1 MPRMRTLL
9 MATVFTLTGA
19 LPAAAGDAP
28 RVAVTIKPVH
38 ALAAALMQGSGAAP
52 ELVYQG
58 ASSPH
63 TAALK
68 PSEVER
74 VVDADVL
81 FMIGDGYERLMER
94 AVRQR
99 PKKAVTV
106 ALTDAPGVATLPY
119 REDANFEA
127 HAHEGEAGHDH
138 DHDHSH
144 DKKAEK
150 DHDHDHSHDKKAE
163 KGHDHDHDHGSNVD
177 PHIWLD
183 PENARAMARA
193 MAEALATADPERAA
207 LYRSNLAAIETDLDK
222 LDTEIGAI
230 LAPVKGKP
238 FVVFHDAY
246 HYLEKRYGVT
256 AAGSIVLNPEVTPG
270 ADRLRQVRGRIAGL
284 GATCVFAEPQF
295 EVGYVSTVIEGT
307 PARQGTLDPLGA
319 AIEPGAGAYREM
331 MLDLARNMAN
341 CLSGSS

>member
-9 MATVFTLTGA
+9 MATVFTLAGG
-19 LPAAAGDAP
+19 LPAAAADPP

-94 AVRQR
+94 AVGQR

-106 ALTDAPGVATLPY
+106 ALADAPGVATLPY

-138 DHDHSH
+138 DHD
-144 DKKAEK
+144 KKAEK
-150 DHDHDHSHDKKAE
+150 GHDHDHDHSHDKKAE
-163 KGHDHDHDHGSNVD
+163 KGHDHDHDHASNVD

-193 MAEALATADPERAA
+193 MVEALVKADPERAA

-238 FVVFHDAY
+238 FIVFHDAY

-270 ADRLRQVRGRIAGL
+270 ADRLKQVRGRIAGL

-295 EVGYVSTVIEGT
+295 QVGYVATVIEGT

>member
-1 MPRMRTLL
+1 MLRLRTLL
-9 MATVFTLTGA
+9 MASVFMLAGV
-19 LPAAAGDAP
+19 LPAAAADPP

-38 ALAAALMQGSGAAP
+38 ALAAALMQGSGKEP

-58 ASSPH
+58 AASPH

-94 AVRQR
+94 AVEQR
-99 PKKAVTV
+99 PKTAVTV
-106 ALTDAPGVATLPY
+106 ALADAPGVATLPY
-119 REDANFEA
+119 REGANFEV

-138 DHDHSH
+138 DHDHDH
-144 DKKAEK
+144 GHGKKAGK
-150 DHDHDHSHDKKAE
+150 GKGHD
-163 KGHDHDHDHGSNVD
+163 HDHDHDHGSNVD

-207 LYRSNLAAIETDLDK
+207 LYRSNLAAVESDLDT
-222 LDTEIGAI
+222 LGQEVAAI

-238 FVVFHDAY
+238 FIVFHDAY
-246 HYLEKRYGVT
+246 HYLENRFGVT

-270 ADRLRQVRGRIAGL
+270 ADRLKQVRGRIASL

-307 PARQGTLDPLGA
+307 PARQGALDPLGV

-331 MLDLARNMAN
+331 MLDLARNMAG